1 MELLRELYNIV
12 VQPAKPKKK
21 PKKKVMAALPSFV
34 AGNTVLSSDGGEL
47 SESDKLA
54 PIKLGALPVRNKAL
68 NDALKSKRGG
78 KHHDARADY
87 VRAKEKQKLRTD
99 NHE

>member
-12 VQPAKPKKK
+12 VQPTKPKRK

-47 SESDKLA
+47 SEANKPA
-54 PIKLGALPVRNKAL
+54 PIKLDALPVRNKAL

-78 KHHDARADY
+78 KHYDARADY
-87 VRAKEKQKLRTD
+87 VRAKEKHKTQRND
-99 NHE
+99 HE